1 MSSCYIKTHQRSL
14 KKSGCWLNF
23 YDQHPDFYYLCHKI
37 TNYYANMKKI
47 VLLFMALAGAM
58 TVLADNTYTYLTFE
72 TTDGAKASVSVES
85 LKLTISGNTLTADSQ
100 TFILSNLSRMY
111 FSMTDETV
119 SGIEEIT
126 STTLDEA
133 ADIYDLQGHKVS
145 KEQMKKGIYIVK
157 TKNKTYK
164 MIVK

>member
-1 MSSCYIKTHQRSL
+1 MR
-14 KKSGCWLNF
+14 
-23 YDQHPDFYYLCHKI
+23 
-37 TNYYANMKKI
+37 KI
-47 VLLFMALAGAM
+47 VLLFMALVGAL
-58 TVLADNTYTYLTFE
+58 TVQADDAYAYLTFE

-85 LKLTISGNTLTADSQ
+85 LTLTISGNTLTADSQ

-111 FSMTDETV
+111 FSKTDETI

-126 STTLDEA
+126 SATLDEA
-133 ADIYDLQGHKVS
+133 TAIYDLQGHKVS
-145 KEQMKKGIYIVK
+145 KEQMKKGIYVVK

>member
-1 MSSCYIKTHQRSL
+1 MR
-14 KKSGCWLNF
+14 
-23 YDQHPDFYYLCHKI
+23 
-37 TNYYANMKKI
+37 KI
-47 VLLFMALAGAM
+47 VLLFMALAGAL
-58 TVLADNTYTYLTFE
+58 TVQADDAYAYLTFE

-85 LKLTISGNTLTADSQ
+85 LTLTISGNTLTADSQ

-111 FSMTDETV
+111 FSKTDETI

-126 STTLDEA
+126 SAALDEA
-133 ADIYDLQGHKVS
+133 TDIYDLQGHKVS
-145 KEQMKKGIYIVK
+145 KEQMKKGIYVVK